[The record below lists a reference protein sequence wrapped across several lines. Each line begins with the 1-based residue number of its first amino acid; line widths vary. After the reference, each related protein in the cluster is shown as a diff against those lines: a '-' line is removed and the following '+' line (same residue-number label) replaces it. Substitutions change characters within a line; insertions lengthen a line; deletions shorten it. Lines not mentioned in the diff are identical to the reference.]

1 MATAKVSNYFLS
13 LHKIYNLIDKL
24 MKKILMLAVVL
35 FTVMA
40 MKAQNEEGEFSW
52 MVKAGLNLSTVTG
65 IDDHKMVPS
74 FIGGFELEYGLT
86 EQLGL
91 AAGVHGSIQGVK
103 ANDTELKL
111 TYTNVPLLVQFYPV
125 KGLAFKTGA
134 QLGFL
139 MGKKAKI
146 DGQKIDIDNL
156 ESLTGLSSDFR
167 KFDLA
172 IPMGVS
178 YEVARFVFDVRYNIG
193 LISIFKDGDSCRN
206 GTLQITAGYKFQF

>member
-1 MATAKVSNYFLS
+1 
-13 LHKIYNLIDKL
+13 
-24 MKKILMLAVVL
+24 MKKILMLAVML

-103 ANDTELKL
+103 ANDTEL
-111 TYTNVPLLVQFYPV
+111 TV